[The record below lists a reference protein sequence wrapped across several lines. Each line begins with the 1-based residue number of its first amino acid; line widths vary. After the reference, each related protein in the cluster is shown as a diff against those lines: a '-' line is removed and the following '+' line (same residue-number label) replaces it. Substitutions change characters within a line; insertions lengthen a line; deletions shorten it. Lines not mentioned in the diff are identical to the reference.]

1 MIFTMDRF
9 LLTAIAIASVLHHRG
24 PIFEA
29 QHQEPNT
36 KAQHKG
42 SASD

>member
-9 LLTAIAIASVLHHRG
+9 LLTAIASVLHHRG